1 VAETGWFTYDDFADR
16 LGEQFVARPPED
28 DGDASVALVLAEA
41 SLLDAAGGQG
51 PDGAERR
58 QFSLLFRGP
67 SDLQLSQGLWLL
79 EHEGMGELALF
90 LVPLGPDADGPRYEA
105 AFA

>member
-1 VAETGWFTYDDFADR
+1 MAETAWFTYDDFADR
-16 LGEQFVARPPED
+16 VGEQFRVRLPETHELE
-28 DGDASVALVLAEA
+28 LVLSEVTAGAE
-41 SLLDAAGGQG
+41 DGAGTG
-51 PDGAERR
+51 PDGANRQ

-67 SDLQLSQGLWLL
+67 AEPQLSQGLWEL
-79 EHEGMGELALF
+79 EHDGMGELALF

>member
-1 VAETGWFTYDDFADR
+1 MAETAWFTYDDFADR
-16 LGEQFVARPPED
+16 VGEQFLVRLPETHELE
-28 DGDASVALVLAEA
+28 LVLNEVTAGAE
-41 SLLDAAGGQG
+41 DGGGTG
-51 PDGAERR
+51 PDGATRQ

-67 SDLQLSQGLWLL
+67 PDPQLSQGLWEL
-79 EHEGMGELALF
+79 EHDGMGELALF

>member
-1 VAETGWFTYDDFADR
+1 MAETAWFTYDDFADHV
-16 LGEQFVARPPED
+16 GEQFRVRLPE
-28 DGDASVALVLAEA
+28 AHALELVL
-41 SLLDAAGGQG
+41 SDVTAGGETGGGTG
-51 PDGAERR
+51 PDGATRQ

-67 SDLQLSQGLWLL
+67 AEPQLSQGLWEL
-79 EHEGMGELALF
+79 EHDEMGELALF

>member
-1 VAETGWFTYDDFADR
+1 VAETAWFTYDDFADR
-16 LGEQFVARPPED
+16 VGEQFRVRLPETHELE
-28 DGDASVALVLAEA
+28 LVLSEV
-41 SLLDAAGGQG
+41 AAGAE
-51 PDGAERR
+51 DGAGTGPGGATRQ

-67 SDLQLSQGLWLL
+67 TEPQLSQGLWEL
-79 EHEGMGELALF
+79 EHDGMGELALF